1 MRIISG
7 GFFITVGAHAQS
19 AYSEY
24 WSFELIHCF
33 YRVAL
38 GIGAASFWSVA
49 EKDRAESP
57 TAIAERPKN
66 HYAIPNNSISNI
78 SVEPPGMPGCE

>member
-1 MRIISG
+1 MSH
-7 GFFITVGAHAQS
+7 TQS

-24 WSFELIHCF
+24 LELWVETFF

-38 GIGAASFWSVA
+38 GIAAASFWSVA

-57 TAIAERPKN
+57 TALPERPKN
-66 HYAIPNNSISNI
+66 HHAIPNNSISKI

>member
-24 WSFELIHCF
+24 WSFGLRHILTGCV
-33 YRVAL
+33 RDCS
-38 GIGAASFWSVA
+38 GILL
-49 EKDRAESP
+49 
-57 TAIAERPKN
+57 ERSGKR
-66 HYAIPNNSISNI
+66 
-78 SVEPPGMPGCE
+78 